1 MNQHS
6 HDKKQCVNLAERL
19 SEYLDGEL
27 PEDLRLQV
35 QEHFE
40 GCSDCERFL
49 ESLSRVRGLGSLLP
63 AQDISPERLRELAAE
78 VRGKISPDS

>member
-1 MNQHS
+1 MSHS

-27 PEDLRLQV
+27 PEDLRHQV
-35 QEHFE
+35 QEHFDD
-40 GCSDCERFL
+40 CTDCERFL
-49 ESLSRVRGLGSLLP
+49 ESLSRVRGLGTLLP